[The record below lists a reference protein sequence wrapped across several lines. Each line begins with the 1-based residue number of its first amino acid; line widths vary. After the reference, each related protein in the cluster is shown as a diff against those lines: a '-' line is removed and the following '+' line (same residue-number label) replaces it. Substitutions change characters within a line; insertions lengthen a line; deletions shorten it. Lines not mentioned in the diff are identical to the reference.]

1 MTADF
6 RKQQEL
12 LELRERVQQLES
24 ELATDAHGQ
33 HWPPQ
38 GFYLEYYATT
48 GFMLGM
54 FAAAVSLLVNVI
66 GAPIAGKSPLQLISV
81 YLTFPLGEKALQLA
95 SQEGGDVYAIGDGVM
110 LAIGCCLYLATG
122 MVLGVPLFVALVRLT
137 ENRSTAYRFAVATV
151 LSLLLWIINFYVL
164 LAWLQ
169 PVLIGGNWITDPA
182 ILPSWV
188 AAVTHLVF
196 GWTLAAL
203 YPFGRF
209 QVYEQPHTGPAA
221 PAVQA

>member
-12 LELRERVQQLES
+12 LELRDRVRALES
-24 ELATDAHGQ
+24 ELAVAETHQ

-54 FAAAVSLLVNVI
+54 FAAAMSLLVNVI
-66 GAPIAGKSPLQLISV
+66 GAPIAGKSPLELIRV
-81 YLTFPLGEKALQLA
+81 YLTFPLGERALQLA
-95 SQEGGDVYAIGDGVM
+95 TGAHDVYAIGDGVI
-110 LAIGCCLYLATG
+110 LSIGCCLYLATG
-122 MVLGVPLFVALVRLT
+122 MALGVPFFVALVRLT
-137 ENRSTAYRFAVATV
+137 EHRSLGYRFGVATV
-151 LSLLLWIINFYVL
+151 LSLVLWWFNFCVL

-169 PVLIGGNWITDPA
+169 PALIGGNWIVDPK

-188 AAVTHLVF
+188 AIVTHLVF
-196 GWTLAAL
+196 GWTMAAM

-209 QVYEQPHTGPAA
+209 QAYLQPQPTAATPA
-221 PAVQA
+221 